1 MVVSKCVISLIMT
14 PFILQ
19 CDVGNENDV
28 NQMFEWI
35 ENNPDLG
42 KVDICIPNAGFSSD
56 GTLMEG
62 Q

>member
-1 MVVSKCVISLIMT
+1 MVVSKCMISSIMT
-14 PFILQ
+14 PFIFQ

-62 Q
+62 